1 MSDEDLVQKA
11 RNRVA
16 QCRRLAVM
24 INDPHTQAVLRQM
37 ADEAEADI
45 RTFEGRRTQQDN
57 EQRAGSAPVA

>member
-16 QCRRLAVM
+16 QCRRLARM
-24 INDPHTQAVLRQM
+24 MTDPHTVSVLTKM

-45 RTFEGRRTQQDN
+45 RTFEARRSTQDN
-57 EQRAGSAPVA
+57 DRRKG

>member
-16 QCRRLAVM
+16 QCRRLAAM
-24 INDPHTQAVLRQM
+24 INDPHTEAVLRQM

-45 RTFEGRRTQQDN
+45 RTFEARRGQQDN
-57 EQRAGSAPVA
+57 ERQQA